1 MHKEVAVFRSDRFAA
16 LRGLAALLAV
26 ALLFALLAAALL
38 FAWLA
43 VACNGDDDKD
53 KTPAAGE
60 TPAADETPTA
70 DDDEDED
77 DDGDGDEGLSDLE
90 ALAAEA
96 EGVTAKVTY
105 KVTMD
110 VAGVSTEQE
119 WVLVQRPPDSR
130 FEIAGEEG
138 GAEFRTIIIT
148 TGGKSYL
155 CTAAAGQKMCL
166 ASEADE
172 ADAGA
177 APLFDLLSDIPQEL
191 GEGVD
196 TSQRKIA
203 GVDAACFTAS
213 GALTDIGEGEVCFS
227 DEGLLLYLRSEVDG
241 ASSEFEATS
250 VSTDVTD
257 ADFEPPYDIIELP
270 DFEDLEGLEDLE
282 DFEFPEQ

>member
-1 MHKEVAVFRSDRFAA
+1 MFRSDRFAA

-26 ALLFALLAAALL
+26 ALLFALLAAA
-38 FAWLA
+38 
-43 VACNGDDDKD
+43 CKGDGKG

-60 TPAADETPTA
+60 SPAANETPTA
-70 DDDEDED
+70 DGG
-77 DDGDGDEGLSDLE
+77 DGDGDGDGGEGLSDLE

-96 EGVTAKVTY
+96 QGVIAKVTY

-130 FEIAGEEG
+130 FEIAGEEA

-148 TGGKSYL
+148 TGGQSYL
-155 CTAAAGQKMCL
+155 CTAAAGQKNCL
-166 ASEADE
+166 ATEADA

-191 GEGVD
+191 TEGVD

-203 GVDAACFTAS
+203 GVDAACFTAKS
-213 GALTDIGEGEVCFS
+213 DLAGQGEGEVCFS
-227 DEGLLLYLRSEVDG
+227 DEGLLLYMSSEVDG
-241 ASSEFEATS
+241 ASTVFEATS

-257 ADFEPPYDIIELP
+257 ADFEPPYEIIELP
-270 DFEDLEGLEDLE
+270 DFEDLEGLEDLDFEDLEGLEDLE